1 MSELQDLTAL
11 IRANTPLIVIETQE
25 EARIVALF
33 RQALM
38 QVWRA
43 LYRWSITEGLR
54 RIDLDREDEP
64 SGPPDASAVL
74 QAIKQADQRGIY
86 LLLDVVPYL
95 GYASHQRL
103 LRDIVERRHCQ
114 PHVLVL
120 IGAKIE
126 LPAELE
132 ALATRFNPR
141 LPDANALLKMVQEEA
156 AGYAREFGGRRVEV
170 DGEAVKQV
178 VRNLQGL
185 SLIDARR
192 IARQLIY
199 ADGALN
205 AADLPQLAKLKFE
218 LLNRS
223 GHLHYEYDATR
234 FADVA
239 GARRLKRWIEQRRA
253 VFAGAAPGLDPPKGV
268 LLLGV
273 QGCGK
278 SMLAKATAA
287 GFGVP
292 LLRLDFG
299 SLYDKY
305 HGETEKNLRGALA
318 AAEQLAPCVLWI
330 DEIEKG
336 LASGGEDG
344 GVSRRVLGYLL
355 TWMAERGGT
364 AGAGGVFIV
373 ATANQ
378 VHELPAEL
386 LRKGRFDE
394 IFFVDLPDDAE
405 REEIIRLYFAKYL
418 STEPSATLMREL
430 VELSAGFSG
439 SDVEAVV
446 HDIATEN
453 FLTKV
458 TTIPD
463 DDFIRDVFTNVMP
476 FSRTNPEEVA
486 AIRTWG
492 RERAV
497 PAGASGFTQTPGSGP
512 AAGRRIV
519 LA

>member
-43 LYRWSITEGLR
+43 LHRWSITEGLR

-120 IGAKIE
+120 IGAKVE
-126 LPAELE
+126 LPPELE
-132 ALATRFNPR
+132 ALSTRFNPR

-170 DGEAVKQV
+170 EGEAVKQV

-205 AADLPQLAKLKFE
+205 AADLPQLARLKFD

-239 GARRLKRWIEQRRA
+239 GAHRLKRWIEQRRPA
-253 VFAGAAPGLDPPKGV
+253 FAGNAPPGLDPPKGV

-305 HGETEKNLRGALA
+305 HGETEKNLRTALA

-355 TWMAERGGT
+355 TWMAERGAQ

-394 IFFVDLPDDAE
+394 IFFVDLPDANT
-405 REEIIRLYFAKYL
+405 R
-418 STEPSATLMREL
+418 
-430 VELSAGFSG
+430 VELLRLHLARRKLHEEDFALPALAAAADGFSG
-439 SDVEAVV
+439 AEIEQAIVSGLYAAHAENRPLD
-446 HDIATEN
+446 TELLMQEVRN
-453 FLTKV
+453 TRPLS
-458 TTIPD
+458 
-463 DDFIRDVFTNVMP
+463 VMMAEQVQAL
-476 FSRTNPEEVA
+476 RA
-486 AIRTWG
+486 WA
-492 RERAV
+492 RERTV
-497 PAGASGFTQTPGSGP
+497 PAD
-512 AAGRRIV
+512 
-519 LA
+519 

>member
-25 EARIVALF
+25 EARIVELF
-33 RQALM
+33 KQALT

-43 LYRWSITEGLR
+43 LHRWSITEGLR

-64 SGPPDASAVL
+64 FGPPDASAVL
-74 QAIKQADQRGIY
+74 QAIKQAEQRGIY

-103 LRDIVERRHCQ
+103 LRDIIERRHCQ
-114 PHVLVL
+114 PHVLVV
-120 IGAKIE
+120 IGAKVE
-126 LPAELE
+126 LPPELE
-132 ALATRFNPR
+132 ALATRFNPQ
-141 LPDANALLKMVQEEA
+141 LPNANALLKMVQEEA

-170 DGEAVKQV
+170 DGEAVKQIL
-178 VRNLQGL
+178 RNLQGL

-199 ADGALN
+199 ADGALST
-205 AADLPQLAKLKFE
+205 ADLPQLAKLKFE

-223 GHLHYEYDATR
+223 GHLHYEYDSAR
-234 FADVA
+234 FGDVA

-253 VFAGAAPGLDPPKGV
+253 VFVAGTAPPGLDPPKGV

-299 SLYDKY
+299 ALYAKY
-305 HGETEKNLRGALA
+305 HGETEHNLRGALA
-318 AAEQLAPCVLWI
+318 SAEQLAPCVLWI

-355 TWMAERGGT
+355 TWMAERKAP
-364 AGAGGVFIV
+364 AGSGGVFIV

-394 IFFVDLPDDAE
+394 IFFVDLPDPDT
-405 REEIIRLYFAKYL
+405 R
-418 STEPSATLMREL
+418 
-430 VELSAGFSG
+430 VELLRLHLARRQLRAEDFALPALAAAADGFSG
-439 SDVEAVV
+439 AEIEQAIVSGLYAAHAEGRPLDTDLLMQEIRGTRPLSVV
-446 HDIATEN
+446 MAEQVQA
-453 FLTKV
+453 L
-458 TTIPD
+458 
-463 DDFIRDVFTNVMP
+463 R
-476 FSRTNPEEVA
+476 EWA
-486 AIRTWG
+486 
-492 RERAV
+492 RERTV
-497 PAGASGFTQTPGSGP
+497 PAD
-512 AAGRRIV
+512 
-519 LA
+519 